1 MNSPIYEPINDVVEV
16 ETNMSYSRFN
26 LETVEQT
33 FGLNIIENLE
43 LFAKIPEV
51 EISDFLKQ
59 CLQYNTPLAL
69 EIATEKARSEMI
81 ITPILI
87 E

>member
-33 FGLNIIENLE
+33 FGLNIIENLDTD
-43 LFAKIPEV
+43 I
-51 EISDFLKQ
+51 ISNYLHHKKYDSHQWK
-59 CLQYNTPLAL
+59 
-69 EIATEKARSEMI
+69 
-81 ITPILI
+81 
-87 E
+87 

>member
-51 EISDFLKQ
+51 EISDRLHRFKITANLDFLPSSTI
-59 CLQYNTPLAL
+59 NFN
-69 EIATEKARSEMI
+69 
-81 ITPILI
+81 
-87 E
+87 